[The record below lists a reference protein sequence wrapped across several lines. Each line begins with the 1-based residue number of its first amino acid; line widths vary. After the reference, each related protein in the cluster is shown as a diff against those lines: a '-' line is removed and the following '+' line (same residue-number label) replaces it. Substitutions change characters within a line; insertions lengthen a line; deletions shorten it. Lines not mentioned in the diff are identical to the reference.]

1 MKQVIF
7 FLSLLFFC
15 GYVAAQTK
23 DTLSPN
29 EQNLVRIFG
38 VLFKTGLKEAV
49 KSQRTDGNSK
59 TIIGNAAKE
68 VVKITARRSAEQLLK
83 EGING
88 KNMMQ
93 LPNLI
98 NQNKELLIQKGKGMV
113 LQNFEEAMKEAVRN
127 ALKNAV
133 WKLAEESLEFDVED
147 LVRAANNDSL
157 VLTDIFKNLKRNRFI
172 ELSKPFATNAFKI
185 ANGYKKYRKLKRTY
199 EKVTGTSLSFNSET
213 FLAEA
218 ITDSFFNE
226 MKKQE
231 QQLRLNPINVLEG
244 FLKNLFEKK
253 N

>member
-1 MKQVIF
+1 MKQIAF
-7 FLSLLFFC
+7 FLFLLFF
-15 GYVAAQTK
+15 GVSVTAQSK
-23 DTLSPN
+23 DTLSSN

-38 VLFKTGLKEAV
+38 VLFKTGIKEAV

-68 VVKITARRSAEQLLK
+68 VVKITARRSAEQLIK
-83 EGING
+83 DGISG
-88 KNMMQ
+88 KNVLQ
-93 LPNLI
+93 LPNII

-113 LQNFEEAMKEAVRN
+113 LQNFEEAMKEAARN

-133 WKLAEESLEFDVED
+133 WKLVEESLEFDVED

-172 ELSKPFATNAFKI
+172 ELSKPFTTNAFKI
-185 ANGYKKYRKLKRTY
+185 AKGYKKYRKLKRAY
-199 EKVTGTSLSFNSET
+199 EKITGSSLSFNSET

-218 ITDSFFNE
+218 ITDSFFDE